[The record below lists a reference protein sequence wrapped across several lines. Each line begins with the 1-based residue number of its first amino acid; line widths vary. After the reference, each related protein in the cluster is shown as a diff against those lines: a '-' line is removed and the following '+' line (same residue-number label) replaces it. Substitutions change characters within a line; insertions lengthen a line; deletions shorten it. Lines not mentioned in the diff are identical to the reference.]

1 MSAPRGL
8 QGLPGQGPEGA
19 GGQGPLGAGVSQMD
33 GRAGLGVGVA
43 GKTAPTPTRGRARA
57 RGLREGC
64 SGYQRR
70 PVSCPGACPCRP
82 GQEVEGV
89 GLPDGSSPVVGGA
102 RAAWRLPGAQERP
115 EGALPASRE
124 PGVPA
129 TEHTIPFSAFHLLV
143 QGSPDILGAQ
153 GSPWSQG
160 LPRGGAGSGEPNPSR
175 PGSLRDAQGC
185 PPRTL
190 LL

>member
-1 MSAPRGL
+1 
-8 QGLPGQGPEGA
+8 
-19 GGQGPLGAGVSQMD
+19 MD

-89 GLPDGSSPVVGGA
+89 GLPDRSSPVV
-102 RAAWRLPGAQERP
+102 
-115 EGALPASRE
+115 
-124 PGVPA
+124 VN
-129 TEHTIPFSAFHLLV
+129 FHFL
-143 QGSPDILGAQ
+143 
-153 GSPWSQG
+153 
-160 LPRGGAGSGEPNPSR
+160 
-175 PGSLRDAQGC
+175 
-185 PPRTL
+185 
-190 LL
+190 